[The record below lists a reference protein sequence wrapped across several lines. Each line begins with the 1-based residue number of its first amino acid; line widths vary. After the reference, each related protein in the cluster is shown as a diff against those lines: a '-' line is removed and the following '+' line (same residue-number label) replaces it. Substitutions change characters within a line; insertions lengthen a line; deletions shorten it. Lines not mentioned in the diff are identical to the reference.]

1 MKLKTPPG
9 PVLHITPVEDGMCV
23 EGGQG
28 GLILGFHGEAPLSI
42 FRIPV
47 FCAESQKEINLT
59 LKRWG
64 LHLFVKDARCCL
76 NDSANSSK
84 PTCS

>member
-1 MKLKTPPG
+1 MASEEL
-9 PVLHITPVEDGMCV
+9 
-23 EGGQG
+23 
-28 GLILGFHGEAPLSI
+28 LSI
-42 FRIPV
+42 FRMVV
-47 FCAESQKEINLT
+47 FIAGSQKEINLT
-59 LKRWG
+59 LKRAE